1 MKDNNYNYTDPIL
14 DNPTLFNSII
24 HQHENENENACGAWI
39 GYVSTTG
46 VYGNH
51 DGNWV
56 NESSATLC
64 EEGTKARAY
73 LDIERRWMEL
83 ELQNEYRNV
92 SIFRCAGLYGDRFSA
107 LHTVRK
113 KGVVSGSGSGSGSA
127 SASASGSELSNS
139 GNGQEALTSRVHL
152 IDVGRAIVAGMGLKR
167 EGESESSSKGIFNLV
182 DSLPAA
188 RSEVMGYASNLL
200 LNAGISIPSTT
211 KEGSNPNGIAQVPIS
226 VSRPLSERRR
236 RRSNDRKKVSNQ
248 KMLSDLLHDSDSDS
262 ADSGSADSDSDSDSS
277 GLMFPSYREGLKHVM
292 QDNLASWSESS

>member
-113 KGVVSGSGSGSGSA
+113 KGVVSGSGSASASA

-167 EGESESSSKGIFNLV
+167 EGELESSSKGIFNLA

>member
-1 MKDNNYNYTDPIL
+1 M
-14 DNPTLFNSII
+14 
-24 HQHENENENACGAWI
+24 
-39 GYVSTTG
+39 STTG

-51 DGNWV
+51 DGKWV

-113 KGVVSGSGSGSGSA
+113 KGVVSGSVSGSVSASASASGSGSG
-127 SASASGSELSNS
+127 SASGSELSNS

-167 EGESESSSKGIFNLV
+167 EGESESSSKGIFNLA

-211 KEGSNPNGIAQVPIS
+211 KEGSNPNEIAQVPVS

-236 RRSNDRKKVSNQ
+236 RRSNDRKQVSNQ
-248 KMLSDLLHDSDSDS
+248 KMLSDLLY
-262 ADSGSADSDSDSDSS
+262 DSDSDSS

-292 QDNLASWSESS
+292 QENLASWSESS